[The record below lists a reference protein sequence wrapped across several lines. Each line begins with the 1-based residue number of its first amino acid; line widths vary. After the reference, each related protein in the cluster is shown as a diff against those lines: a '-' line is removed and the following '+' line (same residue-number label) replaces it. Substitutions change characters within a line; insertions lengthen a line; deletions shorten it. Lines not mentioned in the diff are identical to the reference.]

1 MTIDAKSLTVG
12 VIGLGRMGLRHVE
25 VVAGLGMQV
34 IGLADIN
41 PEAIDTAR
49 IQFGLA
55 QAQGFTDPL
64 RMIAE
69 LKPDALVIATTAPYH
84 AASVMAA
91 AEAGVKLILCEKAMG
106 ISIAECEAMIA
117 VCKARGVKLAVNH
130 QMRFMEQNVVVKEL
144 AESAALGGL
153 TSMALTCG
161 NIGLAM
167 NGSHYFEMFRYLT
180 ETPIDRVSA
189 WFEAERLPNPRGA
202 QFDDASGRV
211 IGFNAEGQSIFMDFS
226 ARAGWGVLMNF
237 VCRNGQIVLDS
248 LLGDMVVKARE
259 AEHRDLS
266 TSRYGMPVTTTLSQ
280 VPASDSTGPTRDVW
294 LAMLEGRD
302 YPTGEDGL
310 HAIKCLVA
318 AHMSNERNG
327 ATVTLEETA
336 AWHDRSFNWA

>member
-1 MTIDAKSLTVG
+1 MTIEANSLKVG
-12 VIGLGRMGLRHVE
+12 VSGLGRMGLRHVE

-34 IGLADIN
+34 MGLADIN
-41 PEAIDTAR
+41 PDAIETAR
-49 IQFGLA
+49 EEFGLA

-64 RMIAE
+64 AMIAQVP
-69 LKPDALVIATTAPYH
+69 LDALVIAKTAPYH
-84 AASVMAA
+84 AEAVFAA

-117 VCKARGVKLAVNH
+117 ACKARGVKLAINH
-130 QMRFMEQNVVVKEL
+130 QMRFMEQNIVVKEL
-144 AESAALGGL
+144 AASAELGGM
-153 TSMALTCG
+153 TSMALACG

-180 ETPIDRVSA
+180 NAPIDRVSA

-211 IGFNAEGQSIFMDFS
+211 MGFSKDGRSIFMDFS
-226 ARAGWGVLMNF
+226 ARAGWGVLMTF
-237 VCRNGQIVLDS
+237 ICRNGQIQLDS
-248 LLGDMVVKARE
+248 LLGDMVVKVRE
-259 AEHRDLS
+259 AEYRDLP
-266 TSRYGMPVTTTLSQ
+266 TSRYGMPVTTTASQ
-280 VPASDSTGPTRDVW
+280 VLASDSTGPTRDVW

-318 AHMSNERNG
+318 AHMSHERNG
-327 ATVTLEETA
+327 AAVSLEETA
-336 AWHDRSFNWA
+336 ACHDRIFNWA